1 MVSNRATEKGGH
13 MDDAQKDKLEGKAK
27 EAEGKLTDD
36 ELREGQGKAQHAW
49 GEAKDKAEDT
59 ADEVRERL

>member
-1 MVSNRATEKGGH
+1 

-36 ELREGQGKAQHAW
+36 ELREGQGKVQHAW
-49 GEAKDKAEDT
+49 GEAKDKAGDT

>member
-1 MVSNRATEKGGH
+1 

-36 ELREGQGKAQHAW
+36 EIREGQGKAQHAW
-49 GEAKDKAEDT
+49 GEAKDKAKDT
-59 ADEVRERL
+59 ADEVRERI